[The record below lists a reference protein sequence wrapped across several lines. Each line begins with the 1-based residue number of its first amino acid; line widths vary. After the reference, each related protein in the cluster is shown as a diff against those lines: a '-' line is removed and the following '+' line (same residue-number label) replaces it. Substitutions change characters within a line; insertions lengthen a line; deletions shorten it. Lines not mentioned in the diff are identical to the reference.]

1 MSVDCYDIAEF
12 NGEYERYLENTII
25 LKRDGTYWACGIG
38 LGGEKKVLDRYWE
51 VDNYEVECTSSFVQ
65 INGFHLK
72 CMLQKKMHVNKL
84 KILEILKKYAII

>member
-1 MSVDCYDIAEF
+1 ME
-12 NGEYERYLENTII
+12 GRYAREISKL
-25 LKRDGTYWACGIG
+25 LRQLSAFWKMGVSGPGGVC
-38 LGGEKKVLDRYWE
+38 GEKKVLDRYWE

-84 KILEILKKYAII
+84 KILEILKRYAII